1 MKQLIKNTKEQKQFS
16 FQNEWYKFFSTIK
29 LKNITLLSYQMFF
42 YCIKCLDKIKHE
54 R

>member
-29 LKNITLLSYQMFF
+29 LKKYNFTFVPDVFLLYKMFG
-42 YCIKCLDKIKHE
+42 
-54 R
+54 